1 MSKIDISK
9 YFTPDLKQARKRTN
23 QAIEE
28 LKFELSDAHRK
39 IGTGKFYYIHTYG
52 CQGNEA
58 DSESIAGILEL
69 MGFAKS
75 EVEAIT
81 DYPSGWDEDAI
92 ASRNKFK
99 YYCPICLRYF
109 NHILISNCCNNYI
122 CRFCIGQ

>member
-75 EVEAIT
+75 EVEIVYIYLRT
-81 DYPSGWDEDAI
+81 YPPKAKGVEDSVVGSAPSY
-92 ASRNKFK
+92 AT
-99 YYCPICLRYF
+99 PL
-109 NHILISNCCNNYI
+109 LLSNTLYI
-122 CRFCIGQ
+122 R